1 MSAPINIAVS
11 ESVEELKSVL
21 SKTTDYLKPRVRM
34 LLHITR
40 GLHISG
46 GLAAKTGLSI
56 PTILSYKK
64 KYAAGGLEALLKESR
79 GGDKRSGLSTD
90 QKALIKTKLSDPKNG
105 LRSYVEMQAWLKAEL
120 GIEKEYHAL
129 NKYLKRNFGTKLKVG
144 RKSHV
149 KKDEAAVAVFKKSA
163 RSR

>member
-1 MSAPINIAVS
+1 MSAPISITVS
-11 ESVEELKSVL
+11 ESQEELKSIL
-21 SKTTDYLKPRVRM
+21 AKTTDYQKPRVRM
-34 LLHITR
+34 LLHIAKGTA
-40 GLHISG
+40 ISRE
-46 GLAAKTGLSI
+46 LAAKTGLSI

-64 KYAAGGLEALLKESR
+64 KYAEGGLQALLKEGR
-79 GGDKRSGLSTD
+79 GGDKRSGLSSE
-90 QKALIKTKLSDPKNG
+90 QKALIKAKLSDPKNG

-120 GIEKEYHAL
+120 GIEKQYHAL

-149 KKDEAAVAVFKKSA
+149 KKDEAAVAVFKKPA